1 MLSVVDVTVRFGG
14 MTAVDRVSIDAAA
27 GEITGLIG
35 PNGAGKTTLFDV
47 VTGLRRPDDGT
58 VRLHGTDVTRMAP
71 YRRARLGLTRTFQR
85 LELFDSLTVAENLA
99 VAAARHPTTD
109 VGAIV
114 DRLGLG
120 DVADRRADEL
130 STGAGRLVELGRCL
144 ATKPSVLLLDEPASG
159 QTESETRRFAVV
171 LRELAAEGIAVVLV
185 EHDIS
190 LVAEV
195 CDRVI
200 VLDAGRVIATG
211 TPAAVLA
218 DASVQAAYL
227 GPVTA

>member
-1 MLSVVDVTVRFGG
+1 VLSVVDVTVRFGG